1 MEIHG
6 KLAFLTA
13 KYYNERSH
21 CVLFGGWF
29 FLIVVVSMT
38 CNALDLGFGPLLY
51 HDLCPVFVWIPGR
64 LLRQGME
71 RVQNVQAFRGSREGL
86 YYG

>member
-1 MEIHG
+1 MVNLPFSLRNTIMREV
-6 KLAFLTA
+6 TA
-13 KYYNERSH
+13 YFSEGVLLH
-21 CVLFGGWF
+21 CRGV
-29 FLIVVVSMT
+29 MT

-64 LLRQGME
+64 LIGQGME
-71 RVQNVQAFRGSREGL
+71 RVQDFQAFRGSREGL